1 MIDSTVYSRSRQTN
15 LAGLPLMSQTST
27 GSDRTPLTHAP
38 CVPVL
43 RSRARS
49 QSPEAAGPLTNSAGY
64 LGRSR
69 ELLAPSA
76 TQGKTGSCA

>member
-43 RSRARS
+43 RSRAKR
-49 QSPEAAGPLTNSAGY
+49 QP
-64 LGRSR
+64 R
-69 ELLAPSA
+69 EPAWTLLDRKSVV
-76 TQGKTGSCA
+76 